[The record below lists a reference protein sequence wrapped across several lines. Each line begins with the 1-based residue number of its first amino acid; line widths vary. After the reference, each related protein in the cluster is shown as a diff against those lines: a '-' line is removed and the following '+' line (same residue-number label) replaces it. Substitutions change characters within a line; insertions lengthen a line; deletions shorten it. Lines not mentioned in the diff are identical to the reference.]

1 MKLHVPM
8 PRWLTAYGTRFMPF
22 ADAASP
28 ELPMSRL
35 LRLSLFQVVI
45 GMVTALLVGTL
56 NRVMIVELQVPA
68 WWVALAVAIPM
79 MFAPLRTLI
88 GYRSD
93 THPSALGLRRIPY
106 MWTGTLLLFGGLA
119 IMPFALLLLSEPD
132 APNLWVGQLGA
143 GLSFILVGAGIQVTQ
158 TAGMA
163 LAHDLATDDKRP
175 RVVALL
181 YSMLLVGMILSSAV
195 FGWLLSDF
203 SPQKLIQL
211 VQGCAVMVALMNLAA
226 LWKQEARGAKR
237 GQRTAGGFASSWREL
252 MAQPQMRRF
261 LWTLALGTFAFNMQ
275 DIVLEPYAA
284 EVLNFDVGMTSALTA
299 LSAGG
304 ALLAFLLSARWL
316 TSGLHACRL
325 ASLGVLLGLPAF
337 AMVIFSGP
345 LELPWLLR
353 LGVGLIGFS
362 SGLFS
367 VGMLVSAMGMAK
379 DGSPLSKLGGLVIGT
394 WGAVQATSAGAA
406 MALGGALR
414 DGVSVLALS
423 GRLGDA
429 LNSPNTA
436 YSFVYHVEMYLL
448 FVVLV
453 ALGPML
459 RASRLAARAEAQAN
473 SSSAINASLTPP
485 APQPFGL
492 AQLPG

>member
-1 MKLHVPM
+1 MKLYIPV

-28 ELPMSRL
+28 ELPMARL

-79 MFAPLRTLI
+79 VFAPLRTLI

-106 MWTGTLLLFGGLA
+106 LWMGTLLLFGGLS
-119 IMPFALLLLSEPD
+119 IMPFALLLLSE
-132 APNLWVGQLGA
+132 AEHANLWLGQLGA
-143 GLSFILVGAGIQVTQ
+143 GLAFVLVGAGIQVTQ

-163 LAHDLATDDKRP
+163 LAHDLATEEKRP

-181 YSMLLVGMILSSAV
+181 YSMLLLGMIGSSAV
-195 FGWLLSDF
+195 FGLVLDHF
-203 SPQKLIQL
+203 SPQKLIQV
-211 VQGCAVMVALMNLAA
+211 VQGCALLVAILNLAS
-226 LWKQEARGAKR
+226 LWKQEARQAKR
-237 GQRTAGGFASSWREL
+237 GRREAGGFASSWREL

-284 EVLNFDVGMTSALTA
+284 EILKLDVGMTSALTA

-304 ALLAFLLSARWL
+304 ALLAFMLSSRWL
-316 TSGLHACRL
+316 SGGLHACRL
-325 ASLGVLLGLPAF
+325 ASLGVVLGLPAF

-345 LELPWLLR
+345 LEAAWLFR

-362 SGLFS
+362 GGLFS
-367 VGMLVSAMGMAK
+367 VGMLVTAMGMGDAR
-379 DGSPLSKLGGLVIGT
+379 LGGLVVGT

-414 DGVSVLALS
+414 DGVSVLAMS
-423 GRLGDA
+423 GSLGEA
-429 LNSPNTA
+429 LVTPITA
-436 YSFVYHVEMYLL
+436 YSFVYHLEIYLL

-459 RASRLAARAEAQAN
+459 RSSRLVKPLAAKTVTN
-473 SSSAINASLTPP
+473 PL
-485 APQPFGL
+485 GL

>member
-1 MKLHVPM
+1 MKLRVPM
-8 PRWLTAYGTRFMPF
+8 PRWFTAYGTRFMPF

-28 ELPMSRL
+28 ELPMARL

-79 MFAPLRTLI
+79 VFAPLRTLI

-106 MWTGTLLLFGGLA
+106 MWTGTLLLFGGLS
-119 IMPFALLLLSEPD
+119 IMPFALLLLSEPE
-132 APNLWVGQLGA
+132 ASNHWLGQIGA
-143 GLSFILVGAGIQVTQ
+143 CMAFVLVGAGIQVTQ

-163 LAHDLATDDKRP
+163 LAHDLASDNKRP

-181 YSMLLVGMILSSAV
+181 YSMLLVGMIASSTV
-195 FGWLLSDF
+195 FGLVMSEF
-203 SPQKLIQL
+203 SPQRLIQM
-211 VQGCAVMVALMNLAA
+211 VQGCAVMVAVMNLAS
-226 LWKQEARGAKR
+226 LWKQEARSAKR
-237 GQRTAGGFASSWREL
+237 GRREAGGFASSWREL
-252 MAQPQMRRF
+252 LAQPQMRRF
-261 LWTLALGTFAFNMQ
+261 LWTLAIGTFAFNMQ

-284 EVLNFDVGMTSALTA
+284 EILKLDVGMTSALTA
-299 LSAGG
+299 LSSGG

-316 TSGLHACRL
+316 SNGLHACRL

-345 LELPWLLR
+345 LEAAWMFR
-353 LGVGLIGFS
+353 IGVGLIGFS
-362 SGLFS
+362 GGLFS
-367 VGMLVSAMGMAK
+367 VGMLVTAMSLGED
-379 DGSPLSKLGGLVIGT
+379 DGRLGDLGGLVIGT

-414 DGVSVLALS
+414 DGISVLAMS
-423 GRLGDA
+423 GAMGEA
-429 LNSPNTA
+429 LVSPITA
-436 YSFVYHVEMYLL
+436 YSFVYHLEIYLL

-459 RASRLAARAEAQAN
+459 RSSRLAAN
-473 SSSAINASLTPP
+473 PPGKTPP
-485 APQPFGL
+485 TPFGL
-492 AQLPG
+492 AQLPS

>member
-1 MKLHVPM
+1 MDTFVKLHLPM
-8 PRWLTAYGTRFMPF
+8 PRWLSAYGTRFMPF

-28 ELPMSRL
+28 ELPMARL

-56 NRVMIVELQVPA
+56 NRVMIVELHVPA

-79 MFAPLRTLI
+79 VFAPLRSLI

-106 MWTGTLLLFGGLA
+106 LWTGTLLLFGGLS

-132 APNLWVGQLGA
+132 HVNLWLGQVGACLA
-143 GLSFILVGAGIQVTQ
+143 FMLVGAGIQVTQ

-163 LAHDLATDDKRP
+163 LAHDVASDDKRP

-181 YSMLLVGMILSSAV
+181 YSMLLVGMIASSTL
-195 FGWLLSDF
+195 FGLMLSDF
-203 SPQKLIQL
+203 SPQKLIQM
-211 VQGCAVMVALMNLAA
+211 VQGCAVMVAVLNLSA
-226 LWKQEARGAKR
+226 LWKQEARQARR
-237 GQRTAGGFASSWREL
+237 GRREAGGFASRWREL

-261 LWTLALGTFAFNMQ
+261 LWTLALGTMAFNMQ

-284 EVLNFDVGMTSALTA
+284 EILKLDVGMTSALTA
-299 LSAGG
+299 LSSGG

-316 TSGLHACRL
+316 SAGLHACRL

-345 LELPWLLR
+345 LEAAWLFR
-353 LGVGLIGFS
+353 CGVGLIGFS
-362 SGLFS
+362 GGLFS
-367 VGMLVSAMGMAK
+367 VGMLVTAMGMGQDKQA
-379 DGSPLSKLGGLVIGT
+379 DNSQAGLVMGT

-406 MALGGALR
+406 MALGGAVR
-414 DGVSVLALS
+414 DGVSALAMS
-423 GRLGDA
+423 GAMGEA
-429 LNSPNTA
+429 LVSPITA
-436 YSFVYHVEMYLL
+436 YSFVYHLEIYLL
-448 FVVLV
+448 FVALV

-459 RASRLAARAEAQAN
+459 RARRLSAHASTQAAGA
-473 SSSAINASLTPP
+473 
-485 APQPFGL
+485 PFGL
-492 AQLPG
+492 ADLPG